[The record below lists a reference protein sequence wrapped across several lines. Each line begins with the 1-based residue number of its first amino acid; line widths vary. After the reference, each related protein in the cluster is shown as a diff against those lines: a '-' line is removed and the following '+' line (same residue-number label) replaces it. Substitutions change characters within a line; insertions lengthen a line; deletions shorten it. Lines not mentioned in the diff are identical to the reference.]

1 MGRTLKEQLIKNS
14 SFDYW
19 LHNGHHHGK
28 GDLQRCI
35 DKLPAITRTI
45 QKGKKL
51 KLKDEKIIY
60 EAMSACADLKIMAEK
75 WPERHLLMQKHL
87 THEEIMQAESNKS
100 AVEALSAR
108 VDQLLIEL
116 QNAYAE
122 RSLSWAE
129 EKESITR
136 NVEESRRNP
145 GRKRGVAARRNMEM
159 LLHQLVTLSDA
170 SI

>member
-1 MGRTLKEQLIKNS
+1 MGRTLKEQLIKNA

-28 GDLQRCI
+28 GELQRFI
-35 DKLPAITRTI
+35 DKLPAITNTI
-45 QKGKKL
+45 LQGQTL
-51 KLKDEKIIY
+51 SLKDEKIIY
-60 EAMSACADLKIMAEK
+60 DALGACADLKIMAK
-75 WPERHLLMQKHL
+75 NWPARILLMQKHL

-108 VDQLLIEL
+108 VDELLIEL
-116 QNAYAE
+116 ENAYVA

-136 NVEESRRNP
+136 NVDESYRNS
-145 GRKRGVAARRNMEM
+145 GGKHGVAARRNVEM

-170 SI
+170 